1 MSKPGNSQAGSKTG
15 RVKVVQ
21 CKRTSTKVIDDS
33 EPTPL
38 MENVEVK
45 PINGKDKPPI
55 TKVFPDAGGR
65 PTGRVAP
72 QKKPT
77 YPTVANLKKLHI
89 AITSILVDSVEKT
102 DLDEETQKAEKAYG
116 LQKFNQPIE
125 RSFRPDM
132 VSSGSEE
139 VEEVV
144 EKVEGVDTIEVA
156 DKVNILCKTLFSKYR

>member
-1 MSKPGNSQAGSKTG
+1 MRTEYLVAPLKKPTYPK
-15 RVKVVQ
+15 
-21 CKRTSTKVIDDS
+21 
-33 EPTPL
+33 
-38 MENVEVK
+38 
-45 PINGKDKPPI
+45 
-55 TKVFPDAGGR
+55 
-65 PTGRVAP
+65 VAP

-116 LQKFNQPIE
+116 LLKFNQPSE
-125 RSFRPDM
+125 FRPDM

-144 EKVEGVDTIEVA
+144 ENVEEVDTIEVTDKVKEPEIEPKEVESVA
-156 DKVNILCKTLFSKYR
+156 DKVADEVDTVEEVVEKV